1 MAISELDIYRL
12 FCANG
17 IGPRKINR
25 ILHTQYIV
33 DVGLVGFLKLDA
45 SQMRSLLPELSERDC
60 QALKDV
66 DTGRAMIE
74 FDSLRE
80 ADVEIISIN
89 SQDYPQALS
98 ERLNTDAPP
107 LLFVYGNTELLSQQG
122 LAIVGSR
129 RASNEGLHHV
139 EKIIKGLAGYD
150 VPIISGG
157 ATGIDK
163 AAHVSAIENN
173 LKTIIVLS
181 SGIKQFLT
189 TGLSDF
195 PKEEALVISQFHP
208 NSPWSS
214 AFAMVRNKLVCALS
228 KGVIVVEAGIE
239 GGTVHAGRTAL
250 ELGIR
255 LYVIDPG
262 EFKTPPAGNQKLI
275 ELGGRG
281 ISITTEFDRI

>member
-1 MAISELDIYRL
+1 MAISECDIYRL

-25 ILHTQYIV
+25 IMKTQYIV
-33 DVGLVGFLKLDA
+33 DVGLDDFIELDV
-45 SQMRSLLPELSERDC
+45 SQMRSLLPELSDRDC

-66 DTGRAMIE
+66 DGDRAMVE
-74 FDSLRE
+74 FDSLIE

-89 SQDYPQALS
+89 SNDYPEILT
-98 ERLNTDAPP
+98 ERLNIDAPP
-107 LLFVYGNTELLSQQG
+107 LLFVYGNRALLSQQG

-129 RASNEGLHHV
+129 RASNEGFHLV

-157 ATGIDK
+157 AAGIDK

-181 SGIKQFLT
+181 SGIKQFLVS
-189 TGLSDF
+189 GSSEF
-195 PKEEALVISQFHP
+195 PRDEALVISQFHP

-228 KGVIVVEAGIE
+228 KGVIVVEAGID
-239 GGTVHAGRTAL
+239 GGTMHAGKAAL
-250 ELGIR
+250 EMGVT
-255 LYVIDPG
+255 LYVVDPG
-262 EFKTPPAGNQKLI
+262 EFKTPPPGNQKLI

-281 ISITTEFDRI
+281 VSLETEFDQI

>member
-1 MAISELDIYRL
+1 MAISERDIYRL

-25 ILHTQYIV
+25 IMKTQ
-33 DVGLVGFLKLDA
+33 DVGLDDFIELDV
-45 SQMRSLLPELSERDC
+45 SQMRSLLPELSDRDC

-66 DTGRAMIE
+66 DGDRAMVE
-74 FDSLRE
+74 FDSLIK

-89 SQDYPQALS
+89 SCDYPETLT
-98 ERLNTDAPP
+98 ERLNIDAPP
-107 LLFVYGNTELLSQQG
+107 LLFVYGNTELLSQRG

-157 ATGIDK
+157 AAGIDK

-181 SGIKQFLT
+181 SGIKQFLK

-228 KGVIVVEAGIE
+228 KGVIVVEAGID

-250 ELGIR
+250 EMGVS

-281 ISITTEFDRI
+281 ISIDTELDRI

>member
-1 MAISELDIYRL
+1 MEISERDIYRL

-25 ILHTQYIV
+25 ILQSQHIV
-33 DVGLVGFLKLDA
+33 DVGFDRFLESDI
-45 SQMRSLLPELSERDC
+45 SQMRSLIPNLSERDC
-60 QALKDV
+60 RALKDV
-66 DTGRAMIE
+66 DTSKAMTE

-80 ADVEIISIN
+80 ADVEIISLN
-89 SQDYPQALS
+89 SQAYPEPLS
-98 ERLNTDAPP
+98 EKLNIDMPP
-107 LLFVYGNTELLSQQG
+107 LLFVYGNTELLSQRG

-157 ATGIDK
+157 AAGIDK

-181 SGIKQFLT
+181 SGIKQFLK

-228 KGVIVVEAGIE
+228 KGVIVVEAGID

-250 ELGIR
+250 EMGIL

-275 ELGGRG
+275 GLGGRG
-281 ISITTEFDRI
+281 ISIDTELDRI